1 MYSFKDTRVFGGNK
15 KILID
20 LNECLIFKILIF
32 MISID
37 NNDARIENLESE
49 IEVEDTGVEGNLN
62 GPFDP
67 NDIDVDISTVNLG
80 SLLEQL
86 EYDEIDLQ
94 PEFQRSS
101 DVWTLVQKSRL
112 IESILLGLPLP
123 SFYFS
128 EDSASNKLLIVDG
141 LQRLCALKDFWIDK
155 KLKLEGMQF
164 LTSLEGLSFF
174 DLDRTQIRRIKSL
187 KVTLNILRKS
197 TPTNVKFVIFQ
208 RVNTAGEPLKPQEMR
223 NALYQGKATRLLK
236 EMAEFDSFKRVTG
249 GRVKEKRMADCD
261 FINRFLAF
269 YLRREKYNGEL
280 DAFLNDTLASI
291 NVMSET
297 EINLIKQ
304 AFDNSMDVCYQLL
317 GNTAFRRPNPDKPNQ
332 FLKINKA
339 IFEVLSVTIAKLSH
353 NDQQTLILKKL
364 IFKEL
369 IYKLFTDEDFSKSVT
384 SGTAK
389 TPQVDYRFKYVNSV
403 IEEVLY
409 NDK

>member
-1 MYSFKDTRVFGGNK
+1 MLFK
-15 KILID
+15 
-20 LNECLIFKILIF
+20 E
-32 MISID
+32 
-37 NNDARIENLESE
+37 NNDVNIENHESE

-86 EYDEIDLQ
+86 EYDEIDLK

-101 DVWTLVQKSRL
+101 DVWTPIQKSRL

-141 LQRLCALKDFWIDK
+141 LQRLCALKDFWIDQN
-155 KLKLEGMQF
+155 LKLEGMQF
-164 LTSLEGLSFF
+164 LTSLEGLSFR

-187 KVTLNILRKS
+187 KITLNILRKS

-208 RVNTAGEPLKPQEMR
+208 RVNTAGEPLNSQEMR

-236 EMAEFDSFKRVTG
+236 EMAKFDSFKKATG
-249 GRVKEKRMADCD
+249 GRVKEKRMVNCD

-269 YLRREKYNGEL
+269 YLRREEYNGEL
-280 DAFLNDTLASI
+280 DTFLNETLAII
-291 NVMSET
+291 NLMSDN
-297 EINLIKQ
+297 EIDLIKQ
-304 AFDNSMDVCYQLL
+304 AFDNSMDVCYQML
-317 GNTAFRRPNPDKPNQ
+317 GDTAFRRPDPSKPNQ
-332 FLKINKA
+332 FLRINKA
-339 IFEVLSVTIAKLSH
+339 IFEVLSVSIGKLSQT
-353 NDQQTLILKKL
+353 DQQTLICKKD
-364 IFKEL
+364 IFKEF
-369 IYKLFTDEDFSKSVT
+369 IYKLFTDEEFSKSLT

-389 TPQVDYRFKYVNSV
+389 IPQVNTRFKYVNSV
-403 IEEVLY
+403 IDKVLG